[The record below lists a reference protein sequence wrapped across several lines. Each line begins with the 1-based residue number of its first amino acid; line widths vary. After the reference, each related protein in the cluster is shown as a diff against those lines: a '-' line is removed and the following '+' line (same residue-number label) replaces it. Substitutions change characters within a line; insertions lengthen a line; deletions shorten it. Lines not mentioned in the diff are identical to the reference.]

1 MGRASKTDP
10 PLTAGAQAPAAPTL
24 PPDGAALPPALAGR
38 LAASAERA
46 GEAPDAHLERLLG
59 PALDA
64 EEERHPSKTQIRI
77 ARGIGIVLAALAL
90 LTVPY
95 VVQTGDLFK
104 GLVIWFAT
112 VGPAIILIAWPA
124 FGIAEA
130 YNSGSRY
137 NWSGDHPN
145 DAMFSDVSR
154 NSDWTPAG
162 TFPGGTD
169 TFSQSFFGPY
179 RHDDRD

>member
-38 LAASAERA
+38 LVASAERA

-90 LTVPY
+90 AMLVY
-95 VVQTGDLFK
+95 VVQSGDLIT
-104 GLVIWFAT
+104 GIVVLAFAT
-112 VGPAIILIAWPA
+112 LAGRFLLWPA
-124 FGIAEA
+124 FENGL
-130 YNSGSRY
+130 
-137 NWSGDHPN
+137 N
-145 DAMFSDVSR
+145 DDVGRKEIWGGFHRCMYDEWNDERR
-154 NSDWTPAG
+154 NEDLSQPV
-162 TFPGGTD
+162 PGGL
-169 TFSQSFFGPY
+169 GPY
-179 RHDDRD
+179 SEFVYGRDSSDD

>member
-38 LAASAERA
+38 LVASAERA

-90 LTVPY
+90 AMLVY
-95 VVQTGDLFK
+95 VVQSGDLMT
-104 GLVIWFAT
+104 GVVML
-112 VGPAIILIAWPA
+112 AIGTLAGRFLLWPA
-124 FGIAEA
+124 VEEFFER
-130 YNSGSRY
+130 GS
-137 NWSGDHPN
+137 
-145 DAMFSDVSR
+145 DASQGNAMDD
-154 NSDWTPAG
+154 NPW
-162 TFPGGTD
+162 PGGIDDLSHTI
-169 TFSQSFFGPY
+169 Y
-179 RHDDRD
+179 RSRGIED

>member
-38 LAASAERA
+38 LVASAERA

-64 EEERHPSKTQIRI
+64 EEERHPSKTEIRI

-90 LTVPY
+90 AMLVY
-95 VVQTGDLFK
+95 VVQSGDLIT
-104 GLVIWFAT
+104 GIVVLAFAT
-112 VGPAIILIAWPA
+112 LAGRFLLWPA
-124 FGIAEA
+124 FENGL
-130 YNSGSRY
+130 
-137 NWSGDHPN
+137 N
-145 DAMFSDVSR
+145 DDVGRKEIWGGFHRCMYDEWNDERR
-154 NSDWTPAG
+154 NEDLSQPV
-162 TFPGGTD
+162 PGGL
-169 TFSQSFFGPY
+169 GPY
-179 RHDDRD
+179 SEFVYGRDSSDD

>member
-38 LAASAERA
+38 LVASAERA

-90 LTVPY
+90 AMLVY
-95 VVQTGDLFK
+95 VVQSGDLIT
-104 GLVIWFAT
+104 GIVMLAFAT
-112 VGPAIILIAWPA
+112 LAGRFLLWPA
-124 FGIAEA
+124 FENGL
-130 YNSGSRY
+130 NDDVGRKRSGVASTDACTM
-137 NWSGDHPN
+137 NGMTN
-145 DAMFSDVSR
+145 DVTRICR
-154 NSDWTPAG
+154 NRSPA
-162 TFPGGTD
+162 D
-169 TFSQSFFGPY
+169 
-179 RHDDRD
+179 

>member
-24 PPDGAALPPALAGR
+24 PPDGAALSPALAGR

-90 LTVPY
+90 LTIPY

-112 VGPAIILIAWPA
+112 VYPAIRLMVWPV
-124 FGIAEA
+124 AEMNTELA
-130 YNSGSRY
+130 RHTRRRSLHEPSPGSL
-137 NWSGDHPN
+137 
-145 DAMFSDVSR
+145 DA
-154 NSDWTPAG
+154 T
-162 TFPGGTD
+162 
-169 TFSQSFFGPY
+169 SQFLY
-179 RHDDRD
+179 RRH

>member
-90 LTVPY
+90 LTIRLCRANRRS
-95 VVQTGDLFK
+95 VQRFGDLVRHRLSGNSAD
-104 GLVIWFAT
+104 GLARRGNEYR
-112 VGPAIILIAWPA
+112 VGTPHSMRRSLHEPIAR
-124 FGIAEA
+124 I
-130 YNSGSRY
+130 SRMPPPI
-137 NWSGDHPN
+137 SL
-145 DAMFSDVSR
+145 
-154 NSDWTPAG
+154 
-162 TFPGGTD
+162 
-169 TFSQSFFGPY
+169 
-179 RHDDRD
+179 